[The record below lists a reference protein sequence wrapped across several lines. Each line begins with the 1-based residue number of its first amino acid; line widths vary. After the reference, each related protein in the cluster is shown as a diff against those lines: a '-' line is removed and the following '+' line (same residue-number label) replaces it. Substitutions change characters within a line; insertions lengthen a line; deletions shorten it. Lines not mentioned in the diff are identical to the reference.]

1 MLKTIINSFRLAF
14 LNIRNNFF
22 HTFLSVLGIVIGVAS
37 LVGVLS
43 LIDGM
48 ESFARD
54 QIAQTTSLN
63 AIEIRP
69 NINRNVN
76 GVQIQKE
83 QYAYL
88 NYDRIKELKLSK
100 PTTTYARTASSA
112 EVNVFSLNKTIG
124 ARAHAALHNIVPD
137 LKASSGKLF
146 SEKNVDQADSV
157 VVVNAAFAKACA
169 IDEKEIIGKKIKVN
183 NLVLEIIGMVGEERN
198 TTPQLYYPITLLSEN
213 QLQQSPPVVDLMA
226 VKTEDVPALKQEVID
241 WLDKNF
247 AENKDDFQVVTNE
260 FRVEQAARG
269 FLLFRIIMGLI
280 VGISVVVGGVGVM
293 NVLLISVTERTAEIG
308 VRKAVGANR
317 KHIALQFLSE
327 SVTISTFGSLL
338 GLILG
343 VLGTMAVVPIVKS
356 ITKIPFQAIY
366 TWNTIVVVSVIAVL
380 VGIIF
385 GTYPALRAS
394 RLNPVDAIRHE

>member
-1 MLKTIINSFRLAF
+1 MLKTIINSFLLAF

-48 ESFARD
+48 ESFARQ

-63 AIEIRP
+63 AVEIRP
-69 NINRNVN
+69 NTTRNVN

-83 QYAYL
+83 NYAFLTYNYL
-88 NYDRIKELKLSK
+88 KELDLTK
-100 PTTTYARTASSA
+100 PTTLYARAATSV
-112 EVNVFSLNKTIG
+112 EVKVLPSDTTIG
-124 ARAHAALHNIVPD
+124 VRAYATMHNIVPD
-137 LKASSGKLF
+137 LKPEEGVLF
-146 SEKNVDQADSV
+146 TEENIQLADSIV
-157 VVVNAAFAKACA
+157 IVNAAFAKASGLKTKD
-169 IDEKEIIGKKIKVN
+169 IVGKEIQFN
-183 NLVLEIIGMVGEERN
+183 NLKLEIIGLVGEEKN
-198 TTPQLYYPITLLSEN
+198 TTPQLYYPLTLLTQE
-213 QLQQSPPVVDLMA
+213 QQKHIIPIVDILA
-226 VKTEDVPALKQEVID
+226 TKTEDVPSLKLEVRE
-241 WLDKNF
+241 WLDKTF
-247 AENKDDFQVVTNE
+247 PDNKDDFQIITNE
-260 FRVEQAARG
+260 FRVEQAAKG
-269 FLLFRIIMGLI
+269 FLLFRVIMGLI

-308 VRKAVGANR
+308 VRKAVGANP

-338 GLILG
+338 GLIFG

-366 TWNTIVVVSVIAVL
+366 TWNTILVVSIIAIL